1 MIALI
6 CTQCHG
12 KLEITDDSKAFVSDG
27 IAIVR
32 ARQSIKCPY
41 CGTEYLPGDEMQA
54 GGGDTVIVGDG
65 NVVGGN
71 NVVAFQQDGQKVNC
85 QINMTAD
92 RVDGVLVGAQIGAIG
107 DNIQINGIHFG
118 RK

>member
-6 CTQCHG
+6 CKQCGG
-12 KLEITDDSKAFVSDG
+12 KLEVTDESKVFVSDG

-41 CGTEYLPGDEMQA
+41 CGTEHLPGDEMKSS
-54 GGGDTVIVGDG
+54 GDIIIVGDG
-65 NVVGGN
+65 NVVGSN
-71 NVVAFQQDGQKVNC
+71 NVVAFQQDGQNVKY
-85 QINMTAD
+85 QINLTA
-92 RVDGVLVGAQIGAIG
+92 GSLIGAIG
-107 DNIQINGIHFG
+107 DGAQINGIHFG

>member
-6 CTQCHG
+6 CMQCNG
-12 KLEITDDSKAFVSDG
+12 RLEITDDSKVFVSDG

-41 CGTEYLPGDEMQA
+41 CGTEYLPGDEMKS
-54 GGGDTVIVGDG
+54 GGGDTIVVGNA
-65 NVVGGN
+65 NVVGSN
-71 NVVAFQQDGQKVNC
+71 NVVAFQQDGQNVKY
-85 QINMTAD
+85 QINLTAG
-92 RVDGVLVGAQIGAIG
+92 RVDGVSAGVQIGVIGDGAQV
-107 DNIQINGIHFG
+107 NGIHFG